1 MKLSTV
7 KFVYP
12 EYDVTV
18 KDVPV
23 PKDIIFLK
31 GVTVSAPGIIYPYEV
46 PLTPKAIALLVL
58 LEDDNITV
66 LVDRPDRVS

>member
-46 PLTPKAIALLVL
+46 PLTPKAILSVLVL
-58 LEDDNITV
+58 EVLKVTV